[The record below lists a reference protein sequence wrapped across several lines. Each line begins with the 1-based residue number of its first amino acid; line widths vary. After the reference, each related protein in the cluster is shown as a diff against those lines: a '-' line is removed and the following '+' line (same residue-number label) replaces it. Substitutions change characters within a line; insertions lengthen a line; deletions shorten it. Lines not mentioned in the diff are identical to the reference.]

1 MTFIRWIKR
10 GCRFQLYRDFYG
22 RLKIKP
28 MGVCANPQWIA
39 FGSLWKCIKEYI
51 IKIKRENDINKT
63 KKELS
68 NFFNKDEDEEKEKE
82 QDESCPDCL
91 CEDCDKY
98 CISKELGLI
107 K

>member
-1 MTFIRWIKR
+1 MFHDCALRGVGIMTFIRWIKR

-51 IKIKRENDINKT
+51 IK
-63 KKELS
+63 KK
-68 NFFNKDEDEEKEKE
+68 KA
-82 QDESCPDCL
+82 
-91 CEDCDKY
+91 
-98 CISKELGLI
+98 I
-107 K
+107 

>member
-28 MGVCANPQWIA
+28 MGVCAHPQWIT

-51 IKIKRENDINKT
+51 IKAKKKKAIQIK
-63 KKELS
+63 KKKR
-68 NFFNKDEDEEKEKE
+68 NNWKKRWHQK
-82 QDESCPDCL
+82 
-91 CEDCDKY
+91 
-98 CISKELGLI
+98 I
-107 K
+107 KLQNLRIHIVYLVC

>member
-28 MGVCANPQWIA
+28 MGVCTHPQWIA

-51 IKIKRENDINKT
+51 IKT
-63 KKELS
+63 KK
-68 NFFNKDEDEEKEKE
+68 
-82 QDESCPDCL
+82 
-91 CEDCDKY
+91 
-98 CISKELGLI
+98 I